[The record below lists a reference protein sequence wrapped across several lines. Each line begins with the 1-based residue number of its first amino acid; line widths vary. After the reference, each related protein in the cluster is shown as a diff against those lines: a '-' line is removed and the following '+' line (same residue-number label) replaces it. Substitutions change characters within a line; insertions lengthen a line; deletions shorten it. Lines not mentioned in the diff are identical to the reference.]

1 MPVTELDPITALIVV
16 DLQKGVL
23 AMPIEPSPAGVVE
36 NSVRLLE
43 AFRGYGLPVV
53 LVNVDAGAPGRTEA
67 ARAGGSAAAVARP
80 EGWTELAPEL
90 NAQPSDHRVTKKTW
104 GAFHGTGLNE
114 HLRELGVTQ
123 VVITGISTSAGVE
136 STARQA
142 YEHGFH
148 VTLATDA
155 MTDRSPA
162 IHAHSIEQIFPR
174 LGETG
179 TTAEIL
185 ALLAATR

>member
-1 MPVTELDPITALIVV
+1 MPVTTLDPKTALIVV
-16 DLQKGVL
+16 DLQKGVV
-23 AMPIEPSPAGVVE
+23 AMPTEPSPATVVGKTVE
-36 NSVRLLE
+36 LLD
-43 AFRGYGLPVV
+43 AFRAHGLPVV
-53 LVNVDAGAPGRTEA
+53 LVNVDAGAPGRTEQN
-67 ARAGGSAAAVARP
+67 RAGGGLGELP
-80 EGWTELAPEL
+80 DNWTELVQEL
-90 NAQPSDHRVTKKTW
+90 RAQPSDHLVTKRTW

-114 HLRELGVTQ
+114 HLRDLGVTQ

-155 MTDRSPA
+155 MTDRDPA
-162 IHAHSIEQIFPR
+162 THTHSIEKVFPR

-185 ALLAATR
+185 ELLEATR